1 MAKPPYSPPGSR
13 RQVRGSLAGALV
25 SLAETPTDASLIDD
39 LLQRIV
45 RLTAD
50 LVAPV
55 SYASVTRTRGD
66 APTTV
71 AMSSEI
77 ALAVDRAQYAD
88 QTGPCLDA
96 LDAGV
101 PVAVPDIAAT
111 MAWPGFREAALGLG
125 LRASLSIPLF
135 AGAGVPVAALNL
147 YGHDPDTV
155 APLTDRVWTVYDP
168 ERTDTRTTDPPSSDP
183 GTEELINGLTEA
195 FAVRAVI
202 QQALGMI
209 MHQRHST
216 AEDAYLI
223 LRVEAAET
231 GRSLIEAATLTRHHD
246 DRPIPGT

>member
-13 RQVRGSLAGALV
+13 REVRGALADALV
-25 SLAETPTDASLIDD
+25 GLAETPSDVSLVDD

-45 RLTAD
+45 QLTAD

-55 SYASVTRTRGD
+55 SYASVTRTRDG

-77 ALAVDRAQYAD
+77 ALAVDSAQYAD

-96 LDAGV
+96 LDVGV

-111 MAWPGFREAALGLG
+111 VAWPGFREAALTLG

-147 YGHDPDTV
+147 YGHDPNML
-155 APLTDRVWTVYDP
+155 APLADRVWTVYDP
-168 ERTDTRTTDPPSSDP
+168 ERTRTGASDPPSSDP
-183 GTEELINGLTEA
+183 GTEELVSGLIEA

-209 MHQRHST
+209 MHQRSST
-216 AEDAYLI
+216 AEEAYLI
-223 LRVEAAET
+223 LRVKAAET
-231 GRSLIEAATLTRHHD
+231 GRSLIETATSTRHHD